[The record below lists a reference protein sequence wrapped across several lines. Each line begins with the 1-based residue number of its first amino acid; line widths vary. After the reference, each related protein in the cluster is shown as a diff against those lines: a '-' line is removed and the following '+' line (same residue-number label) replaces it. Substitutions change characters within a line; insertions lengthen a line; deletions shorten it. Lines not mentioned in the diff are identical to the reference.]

1 MCRAQQPYVH
11 CDRYPEAARLCCV
24 SRLVLLAID
33 NAGGHRRRIVSCIAA
48 HGGHERT
55 GHYDCPRLVELGNV
69 SGSDVLRNRLL
80 VFRREGAADGRRLWT
95 LDRSHHSATSGQP
108 LTVAV

>member
-1 MCRAQQPYVH
+1 MCRAQQPYGH
-11 CDRYPEAARLCCV
+11 SDRNPEAARVCCV

-33 NAGGHRRRIVSCIAA
+33 NAGGAA
-48 HGGHERT
+48 HAAGR
-55 GHYDCPRLVELGNV
+55 PRLVELRNV